1 MSINATEEHSVQTN
15 SRQKQKTITG
25 LAVLAAAVSLAACTT
40 KPVTI
45 ATPGPNDATIP
56 VPVPATPDIRL
67 TNQVRSNLKTGMG
80 DDAAGIDIRV
90 EQGTVYLTGR
100 VATRALHDK
109 AVAIAR
115 GTANVKAVVHTGL
128 VVN

>member
-1 MSINATEEHSVQTN
+1 MQLKTMTSVA
-15 SRQKQKTITG
+15 
-25 LAVLAAAVSLAACTT
+25 LLAAAVSLAACTT

-56 VPVPATPDIRL
+56 MPVLATPDIRL

-90 EQGTVYLTGR
+90 EEGTVYLTGR

-109 AVAIAR
+109 AVAITR

>member
-1 MSINATEEHSVQTN
+1 METKSTS
-15 SRQKQKTITG
+15 KITG
-25 LAVLAAAVSLAACTT
+25 LAVLAAAAAMAACTT
-40 KPVTI
+40 KPVTV
-45 ATPGPNDATIP
+45 AAPGPNDATIP

-67 TNQVRSNLKTGMG
+67 TNQVRSNLQTGLG
-80 DDAAGIDIRV
+80 EDAAGIDIRV
-90 EQGTVYLTGR
+90 EEGTVYLTGR